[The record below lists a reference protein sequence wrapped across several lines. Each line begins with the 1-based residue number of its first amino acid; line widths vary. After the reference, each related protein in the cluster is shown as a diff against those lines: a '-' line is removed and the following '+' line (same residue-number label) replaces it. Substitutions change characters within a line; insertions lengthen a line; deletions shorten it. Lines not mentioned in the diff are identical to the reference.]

1 MDLFFQT
8 CCCGLTNLDFL
19 KTWFK
24 FFFSFSVIVNDDLR
38 NEWDFPLENFK
49 EIGECRKNNRTT
61 LSLKKALFVFPW
73 SNI

>member
-1 MDLFFQT
+1 MLLWLNKPRFFKDLVQV
-8 CCCGLTNLDFL
+8 
-19 KTWFK
+19 
-24 FFFSFSVIVNDDLR
+24 FFSFSVIVNDELR

-49 EIGECRKNNRTT
+49 EISECRKNNRTT